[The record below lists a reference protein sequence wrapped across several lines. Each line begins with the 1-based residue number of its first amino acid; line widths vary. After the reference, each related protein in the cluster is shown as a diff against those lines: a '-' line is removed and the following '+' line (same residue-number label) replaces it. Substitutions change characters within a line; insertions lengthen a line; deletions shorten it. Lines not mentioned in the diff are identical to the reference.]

1 MDTTNFLATNYAEL
15 AELLTQRPQ
24 GTIPEPQPLNASPW
38 LCQSLLQKSIRRG
51 ETGHA
56 LRAAATLLR
65 DEPDKLWRR
74 LAVAVFE
81 DIGLGSLDLI
91 IPVLIGTS
99 GKGIRQKFGGDWIVA
114 SALVERMAAAR
125 KDRSADDLLM
135 SVLAHPAYEADRL
148 GLTYKTNAEL
158 MKIVAGTGDI
168 ITRAVSL
175 TFACGT
181 DRFPTP
187 ALRRRVGNLRYALQ
201 TMEEKGFP
209 FSLTE
214 LARRGSVRMRE
225 PLPVFVALVSREI
238 PARSTGYE
246 PTEKDDDIPPTT
258 MIGNVPGWCADW
270 YTRPGRSAIRAFL
283 KHDTPTGRWL
293 KANVSARDRAEFL
306 GGLVFRVEGGL
317 LRRRLQWPTGEYL
330 RRTMEIEANGFG
342 VDDATEALDLVR
354 NDLPV
359 LHEERAHVLL

>member
-125 KDRSADDLLM
+125 KDRS
-135 SVLAHPAYEADRL
+135 VLIS
-148 GLTYKTNAEL
+148 AE
-158 MKIVAGTGDI
+158 
-168 ITRAVSL
+168 
-175 TFACGT
+175 
-181 DRFPTP
+181 
-187 ALRRRVGNLRYALQ
+187 N
-201 TMEEKGFP
+201 
-209 FSLTE
+209 
-214 LARRGSVRMRE
+214 
-225 PLPVFVALVSREI
+225 
-238 PARSTGYE
+238 
-246 PTEKDDDIPPTT
+246 
-258 MIGNVPGWCADW
+258 
-270 YTRPGRSAIRAFL
+270 
-283 KHDTPTGRWL
+283 
-293 KANVSARDRAEFL
+293 
-306 GGLVFRVEGGL
+306 
-317 LRRRLQWPTGEYL
+317 
-330 RRTMEIEANGFG
+330 
-342 VDDATEALDLVR
+342 
-354 NDLPV
+354 
-359 LHEERAHVLL
+359 